1 MQQKHGTEEQVNR
14 MSTSK
19 CDFCRFRHSW
29 DCDDGLPYPENGC
42 KDFTL
47 DKTHYQI
54 KNRECWFCL
63 RF

>member
-1 MQQKHGTEEQVNR
+1 

-19 CDFCRFRHSW
+19 CDFCQYRHSW

-47 DKTHYQI
+47 DKNTLSDDERRMLVLLEI
-54 KNRECWFCL
+54 L
-63 RF
+63 RGEKDE